1 MSAIRSA
8 PGVISIK
15 SMEGLPARAEIDVRC
30 NSAGCRKQDIK
41 IIEPFKISLQL
52 SNICDKD
59 HLAVA
64 VKQLFNLL
72 TVVPHADALLQ
83 HYGSRRNSAN
93 LPYTAYPDVL
103 HFS

>member
-1 MSAIRSA
+1 LIL
-8 PGVISIK
+8 K
-15 SMEGLPARAEIDVRC
+15 STASVSVRELLTRHD
-30 NSAGCRKQDIK
+30 NDPDPDEIK
-41 IIEPFKISLQL
+41 IINPSKISLQS
-52 SNICDKD
+52 SNICDTG

-93 LPYTAYPDVL
+93 FPYSAYPDVL
-103 HFS
+103 PFS